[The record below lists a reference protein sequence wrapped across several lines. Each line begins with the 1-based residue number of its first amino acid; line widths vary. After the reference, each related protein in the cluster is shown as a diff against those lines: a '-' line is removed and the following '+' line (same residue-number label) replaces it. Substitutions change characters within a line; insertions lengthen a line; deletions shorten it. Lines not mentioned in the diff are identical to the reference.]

1 MQIKRD
7 YSQPFFSNKPR
18 RRLTGRW
25 AFIFG
30 LVIGLTVLF
39 VGTQF
44 DAIRMTALDLI
55 GMAPTPTPFPGELA
69 TNAMNAYLSGD
80 TDTAVAFFERAVS
93 ERPEDIDY
101 LYEYGQILIEL
112 TDYERAIDFGD
123 QAIELNL
130 FDPRGYALKAK
141 GLVFSGDSA
150 AAIPVALSGI
160 NVDDQFAPLY
170 AVLARAYV
178 DTGNLSAGIEN
189 GARAVAMD
197 PMSADARRSY
207 AYALSA
213 TTAYDEAIIQLQQGA
228 IANPRNVEIL
238 FELAYQFVARDL
250 DEAALEIYDEILVL
264 QPSNARA
271 LLRMC
276 ETNRK
281 LGRFDTGATYCQEA
295 VNADPTYS
303 PAQLQLG
310 LIKYTARDFIGA
322 QNAFQ
327 ACVDHEADNLACYYR
342 LGLTHY
348 YLALQQREAEFAALD
363 VQSVI
368 PTAAAAAGGDGTA
381 APNAM
386 LEEAMEAAANL
397 ASPTPAFTTVPT
409 NTPPP
414 TAVQISSGEHCDRA
428 WTILQESM
436 TRAQVTQ
443 ASEQTISDIRLG
455 LSLVARDCPAYFGA
469 APTPYFEPTA
479 AVTET
484 STPAVVIPAQTVEIM
499 ETP

>member
-1 MQIKRD
+1 MQIRRD
-7 YSQPFFSNKPR
+7 YSQPFFSGKPR
-18 RRLTGRW
+18 RRNMGRW
-25 AFIFG
+25 AFLAG
-30 LVIGLTVLF
+30 LFIGLTVLF

-80 TDTAVAFFERAVS
+80 TNTAIAFFERAVS

-101 LYEYGQILIEL
+101 LYEYGQILIDLE
-112 TDYERAIDFGD
+112 DYERAIAFGD

-150 AAIPVALSGI
+150 AAIPVALSGV

-178 DTGNLSAGIEN
+178 DTGNLSSGIEN
-189 GARAVAMD
+189 GERAVQLD

-213 TTAYDEAIIQLQQGA
+213 TTAYDEAIAQLQQGV
-228 IANPRNVEIL
+228 IANPRNVQIL
-238 FELAYQFVARDL
+238 FELAYQYVARDL
-250 DEAALEIYDEILVL
+250 DEEALGFYEQILVL
-264 QPSNARA
+264 QPGNARA

-281 LGRFDTGATYCQEA
+281 LGRFETGANYCQEA
-295 VNADPTYS
+295 VNSDPTYS
-303 PAQLQLG
+303 PAQFRLG
-310 LIKYTARDFIGA
+310 MIKYTNRDFVGA
-322 QNAFQ
+322 LNAFQ
-327 ACVDHEADNLACYYR
+327 ACVDNEADSLDCYYR

-348 YLALQQREAEFAALD
+348 YLALQRREEEFAALNVD
-363 VQSVI
+363 AVI
-368 PTAAAAAGGDGTA
+368 PTAAVSNGTA
-381 APNAM
+381 IPNEM
-386 LEEAMEAAANL
+386 LEMAMEAMENL
-397 ASPTPAFTTVPT
+397 ASPTPAFTAVPT

-414 TAVQISSGEHCDRA
+414 TAVQISSGDHCDRA
-428 WTILQESM
+428 WTILQESL
-436 TRAQVTQ
+436 TRAQATL

-479 AVTET
+479 VVTET
-484 STPAVVIPAQTVEIM
+484 PTPGIEIPAETAEMM

>member
-1 MQIKRD
+1 MQIRRD

-18 RRLTGRW
+18 RRNPGRI
-25 AFIFG
+25 AFLFG
-30 LVIGLTVLF
+30 LFIGLTGLF
-39 VGTQF
+39 VATQF
-44 DAIRMTALDLI
+44 DTIRSTALDLI

-69 TNAMNAYLSGD
+69 TGAMNAYLSGD
-80 TDTAVAFFERAVS
+80 TDTAVTFFERAVS

-112 TDYERAIDFGD
+112 GDYERAISFGD
-123 QAIELNL
+123 QAIELDL
-130 FDPRGYALKAK
+130 FDPRGYALKGK
-141 GLVFSGDSA
+141 GMVFSGDSA
-150 AAIPVALSGI
+150 AAIPVALSGV

-189 GARAVAMD
+189 GERAVNLD
-197 PMSADARRSY
+197 PVSADARRSY

-213 TTAYDEAIIQLQQGA
+213 TTAYDEAIIQLQQGV
-228 IANPRNVEIL
+228 IANPRNVELL

-250 DEAALEIYDEILVL
+250 DEAALEIYDEVLVL
-264 QPSNARA
+264 QPGNARA

-281 LGRFDTGATYCQEA
+281 LGRFDTGANYCQEA
-295 VNADPTYS
+295 VNSDPTYS
-303 PAQLQLG
+303 PAQFRLG
-310 LIKYTARDFIGA
+310 LIKYTNRDFVGA
-322 QNAFQ
+322 LDAFQ
-327 ACVDHEADNLACYYR
+327 ACVDNETDNLDCYYR

-348 YLALQQREAEFAALD
+348 YLALQQREAEFAALNVD
-363 VQSVI
+363 AAI
-368 PTAAAAAGGDGTA
+368 PTAAFASSGTA
-381 APNAM
+381 VPNEM
-386 LEEAMEAAANL
+386 LEEALAAAANL
-397 ASPTPAFTTVPT
+397 ASPTPAFTPLPS
-409 NTPPP
+409 NTPLP
-414 TAVQISSGEHCDRA
+414 TSVQISSGEHCDSA

-436 TRAQVTQ
+436 TRAQATL
-443 ASEQTISDIRLG
+443 ASEQTIGDIRLG

-469 APTPYFEPTA
+469 APTPYFEPTV

-484 STPAVVIPAQTVEIM
+484 PTPSVVIPVDTAEVM